1 MHRLT
6 TYLATTALA
15 AGLAGPAPADDNPVS
30 NFFRSI
36 ERDISDS
43 IDEARSAGW
52 RNEVRDRDDDDDD
65 RDDDDGRDDRDDDDD
80 DDRDDDD
87 GDDDDDDGDDD

>member
-6 TYLATTALA
+6 TCLATTALA

-36 ERDISDS
+36 ERAISDS

-52 RNEVRDRDDDDDD
+52 RNEVR
-65 RDDDDGRDDRDDDDD
+65 GRDDDDDD

-87 GDDDDDDGDDD
+87 ERDDREDDDDDDNDREEDDDDGDDD